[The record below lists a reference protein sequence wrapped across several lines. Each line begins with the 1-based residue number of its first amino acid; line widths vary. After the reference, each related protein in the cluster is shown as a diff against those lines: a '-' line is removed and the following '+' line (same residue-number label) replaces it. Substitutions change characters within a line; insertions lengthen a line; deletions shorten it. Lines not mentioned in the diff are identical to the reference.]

1 MPKFTFIKLIKEN
14 KVVPIRLLPDNFN
27 NPKSTK
33 LTWQIDDTDV
43 LEYNIETFKFSL
55 EVYEFIDDDYE
66 LVKTLGHEDAK
77 SIALADGI
85 IYN

>member
-1 MPKFTFIKLIKEN
+1 MTNFTFIKLIDEN
-14 KVVPIRLLPDNFN
+14 KVVNARLLPEKANG
-27 NPKSTK
+27 KY
-33 LTWQIDDTDV
+33 TWQIDDKDV
-43 LEYNIETFKFSL
+43 LEYDSETKQFSL

-77 SIALADGI
+77 AVALADGI